1 VFLVLILKWKKL
13 QLRWLRRFITGCVLQ
28 VLYFI
33 NGSEEQVNFRM
44 KLVVKSILFTPPLPF
59 LGPEK
64 PMLYQQSSLWLS
76 VLDETYLIED
86 VDILFI
92 KFSHFLL

>member
-1 VFLVLILKWKKL
+1 
-13 QLRWLRRFITGCVLQ
+13 
-28 VLYFI
+28 
-33 NGSEEQVNFRM
+33 M